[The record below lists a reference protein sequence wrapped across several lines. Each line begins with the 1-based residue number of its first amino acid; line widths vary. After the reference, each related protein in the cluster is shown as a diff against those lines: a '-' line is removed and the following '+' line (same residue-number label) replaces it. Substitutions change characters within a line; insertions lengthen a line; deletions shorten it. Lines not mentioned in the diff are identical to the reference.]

1 MNQPLISVIVPVYKV
16 EKYLDKCV
24 QSLLNQTYKNIEIIL
39 VDDGSPDNCGQM
51 CDEYAAKDS
60 RVKVIHKEN
69 GGLVSARNAG
79 FNAVTGEW
87 HMYID
92 SDDWIDLD
100 SCEKLVAAINRHP
113 DMNLIFFNMVVELE
127 TKSIKGKRKLQS
139 DKPEIQYDRA
149 GCIEL
154 SRMSL
159 DHIAGVASACL
170 KLVNTNHAHANN
182 LISNP
187 KLKQGSEDAE
197 YSLRAYYSCKKSL
210 YINEYLYH
218 YRYNPTSISKKI
230 DERNAQYLADCY
242 TEIKNEIE
250 TFERKEDFKKTL
262 LQDTLYAIVTIAVTT
277 YFNPNTKEKYSSR
290 AKKFKEVI
298 HRNNIF
304 QEALSLGSTEGID
317 KKRKFIIFCIRN
329 RLYFMID
336 LIAFFKLLMIKF
348 GYYKY

>member
-1 MNQPLISVIVPVYKV
+1 MNTPLISIIVPVYNV

-24 QSLLNQTYKNIEIIL
+24 QSLLSQTYKNVEIIL
-39 VDDGSPDNCGQM
+39 VDDGSPDNSGIM

-60 RVKVIHKEN
+60 RVKVVHKQN

-79 FNAVTGEW
+79 FDVMTGDW
-87 HMYID
+87 HMYVD
-92 SDDWIDLD
+92 SDDWIDLNT
-100 SCEKLVAAINRHP
+100 CEKLVAAINRHP
-113 DMNLIFFNMVVELE
+113 DENLIFFNMIVELE

-139 DKPEIQYDRA
+139 DKSEIQYDRA

-170 KLVNTNHAHANN
+170 KLVNTKHARDNN

-197 YSLRAYYSCKKSL
+197 YSLRAFYSCQKCL

-218 YRYNPTSISKKI
+218 YRYNPSSISKKI

-250 TFERKEDFKKTL
+250 TFERCDDFKKTL
-262 LQDTLYAIVTIAVTT
+262 LQDTLYAVVTIAVTT
-277 YFNPNTKEKYSSR
+277 YFNPNNKEKYSLR
-290 AKKFKEVI
+290 VKKFKDVI
-298 HRNNIF
+298 LRNEIF
-304 QEALSLGSTEGID
+304 REALSLGSTDGID
-317 KKRKFIIFCIRN
+317 KKRKVIIFSIKN
-329 RLYFMID
+329 KLYFMID
-336 LIAFFKLLMIKF
+336 LIAYLKLLMIKF